1 MSAATGHA
9 AHVQT
14 QVVHIHAFWLVKP
27 LMLTHRR
34 SCLWQSSD
42 SYQTAISDGHFEA
55 GCSTPYKHG
64 CSPET
69 RSNSCTD
76 VSSHSWFKGCCRFQA
91 VCTQNTPRPIAERV
105 LLGHGRAARPS
116 STHLRAAQSGRIKEV
131 EVRRLHLSLP
141 NKSTVDMK
149 GGRLHLHDMV
159 SSRKEKS
166 FTCSSSHCHHD
177 QQWRRP
183 HPVKAVQ
190 TTLQFHSKR
199 NSSL

>member
-1 MSAATGHA
+1 
-9 AHVQT
+9 
-14 QVVHIHAFWLVKP
+14 
-27 LMLTHRR
+27 MLTHRR

-55 GCSTPYKHG
+55 GCSTPHKHG

-76 VSSHSWFKGCCRFQA
+76 VSSHSWFKGCCRVQA

-149 GGRLHLHDMV
+149 GGRLHLQIWFHREKRKASPAARHTAITT
-159 SSRKEKS
+159 SSGGARILLKQFRPHFS
-166 FTCSSSHCHHD
+166 FTQSAIQAC
-177 QQWRRP
+177 
-183 HPVKAVQ
+183 K
-190 TTLQFHSKR
+190 
-199 NSSL
+199 